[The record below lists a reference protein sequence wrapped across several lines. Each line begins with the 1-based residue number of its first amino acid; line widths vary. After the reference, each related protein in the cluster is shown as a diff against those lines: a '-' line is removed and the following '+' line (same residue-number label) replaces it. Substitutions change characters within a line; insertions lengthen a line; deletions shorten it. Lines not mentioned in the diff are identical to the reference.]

1 MLDYHAGAW
10 EVSDCPPIESGNLRE
25 RSLRLIVK
33 TCSDRFA
40 ALSLFCLL
48 IPIAIVLIV
57 LNPFLNRGS
66 LWFVQRRMGYRCQ
79 PFWAIKFRTM
89 TTVKEMERGAFD
101 ALEHDRITGL
111 GRFLRKTRIDELP
124 QIINVLRGEM
134 SLIGPRPD
142 AYDHARVYLQAVPGY
157 RARHEVMP
165 GISGLAQTEVGYVD
179 GMEGVRRKVA
189 ADLHYVAHATA
200 RMDLWIVWRTLVV
213 VLSRRGA

>member
-1 MLDYHAGAW
+1 MLDYHAGVW
-10 EVSDCPPIESGNLRE
+10 EVEDGLPEEQEFCGQGQTRHIA
-25 RSLRLIVK
+25 K
-33 TCSDRFA
+33 TCSDRVT
-40 ALSLFCLL
+40 ALLLLCLL
-48 IPIAIVLIV
+48 VPIALILTL
-57 LNPFLNRGS
+57 LNPLMNRGP

-89 TTVKEMERGAFD
+89 TTGAGAERGAFD

-124 QIINVLRGEM
+124 QIINVLRGDM

-165 GISGLAQTEVGYVD
+165 GISGLAQTEIGYVD
-179 GMEGVRRKVA
+179 GLEGVRRKVA
-189 ADLHYVAHATA
+189 ADLHYIANATL
-200 RMDLWIVWRTLVV
+200 RMDLWIVWRTLIV
-213 VLSRRGA
+213 VLTRKGA

>member
-10 EVSDCPPIESGNLRE
+10 EAKDGLPGEENFQSLKPPRH
-25 RSLRLIVK
+25 IVK
-33 TCSDRFA
+33 TCSDHMM
-40 ALSLFCLL
+40 ALLLLCLL
-48 IPIAIVLIV
+48 IPIAAILTL
-57 LNPFLNRGS
+57 LNPFMNRGP
-66 LWFVQRRMGYRCQ
+66 LWFIQRRMGYRCQ

-89 TTVKEMERGAFD
+89 TIAGETERGAFD

-124 QIINVLRGEM
+124 QIINVLRGDM

-142 AYDHARVYLQAVPGY
+142 SYDHARVYLQAVPGY
-157 RARHEVMP
+157 RARHEIMP

-179 GMEGVRRKVA
+179 GLEGVRRKVA
-189 ADLHYVAHATA
+189 ADLHYVAHATL

-213 VLSRRGA
+213 VVSRSGS